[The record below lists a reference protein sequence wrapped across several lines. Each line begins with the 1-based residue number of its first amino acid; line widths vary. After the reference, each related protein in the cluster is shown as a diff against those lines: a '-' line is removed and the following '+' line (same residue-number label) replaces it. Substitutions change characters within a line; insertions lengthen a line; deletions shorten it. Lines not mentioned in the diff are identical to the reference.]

1 MTHAIEVLR
10 QEHIG
15 MGRLLRLMQKLWR
28 EISAGQSPDYLL
40 LNEISDYLRGYPDQ
54 CHHPKEDLI
63 YRKLGDRD
71 PDLQELGGDLEYEHA
86 RLTKLTN
93 RFGELLTTAQ
103 DDEDVSLDAFI
114 TTMDELIRVYRRH
127 MAMEEEHLFPLAIK
141 KLRRADWDEI
151 NSAVFE
157 HGDPLTDEASS
168 RYEQIRSEIAE
179 LAEEHDERNR
189 LLAGG
194 VLLDQD
200 LASLHSLDQ
209 LNELLG
215 SHNYALRLCET
226 RAGGFHLVENENVL
240 LELPPCDEA
249 RAAWCAYCYIK
260 GGM

>member
-15 MGRLLRLMQKLWR
+15 MGRLLRLMEKLWR
-28 EISAGQSPDYLL
+28 EISGGQSPDYPL

-63 YRKLGDRD
+63 YRKLGERD

-93 RFGELLTTAQ
+93 RFGELLTSAQ
-103 DDEDVSLDAFI
+103 DDEDVSLDALI
-114 TTMDELIRVYRRH
+114 TTLGELVRMYRRH
-127 MAMEEEHLFPLAIK
+127 MALEEEHLFPMAIK

-157 HGDPLTDEASS
+157 QGDPLTDAASS
-168 RYEQIRSEIAE
+168 RYQQIRSEIAE
-179 LAEEHDERNR
+179 LAEEHDERIR
-189 LLAGG
+189 LLAGRIE
-194 VLLDQD
+194 LDQD
-200 LASLHSLDQ
+200 LALLQSLDQ
-209 LNELLG
+209 LNELLR
-215 SHNYALRLCET
+215 SHNYAFMLHET
-226 RAGGFHLVENENVL
+226 GDGSFQLVENEKVL
-240 LELPPCDEA
+240 LEIPPCDEV
-249 RAAWCAYCYIK
+249 RAVWCAYCYIK

>member
-15 MGRLLRLMQKLWR
+15 MGRLLRLMEKLWR
-28 EISAGQSPDYLL
+28 EISGGEPPDYPL

-93 RFGELLTTAQ
+93 RFGELLTAAQ
-103 DDEDVSLDAFI
+103 DDENVSLDAF
-114 TTMDELIRVYRRH
+114 TTTLDELVKMYWRH
-127 MAMEEEHLFPLAIK
+127 MALEEKHLFPLAIK
-141 KLRRADWDEI
+141 KLRRDDWDEI

-157 HGDPLTDEASS
+157 QGDPLSDAASS
-168 RYEQIRSEIAE
+168 RYQQIRSEIAA
-179 LAEEHDERNR
+179 LAQEHDERNR
-189 LLAGG
+189 LLAGKID
-194 VLLDQD
+194 LDQD
-200 LASLHSLDQ
+200 LASLQSLEQ
-209 LNELLG
+209 LNELLR
-215 SHNYALRLCET
+215 SHNYAFRLHEM
-226 RAGGFHLVENENVL
+226 GDSGFRLVENDNVL
-240 LELPPCDEA
+240 LDIPPCDET
-249 RAAWCAYCYIK
+249 RAVWCAYCYIK

>member
-15 MGRLLRLMQKLWR
+15 TGRLLRLMEKLWR
-28 EISAGQSPDYLL
+28 EISGGQSPDYPL

-63 YRKLGDRD
+63 YRKLGERD

-93 RFGELLTTAQ
+93 RFGELLTSAQ
-103 DDEDVSLDAFI
+103 DDADVSLDAFM
-114 TTMDELIRVYRRH
+114 TTLDELVRVYRRH

-157 HGDPLTDEASS
+157 QSDPLTDAASS
-168 RYEQIRSEIAE
+168 RFQQIRSEIAE

-189 LLAGG
+189 LLAGRID
-194 VLLDQD
+194 LDQD
-200 LASLHSLDQ
+200 LASLQSLDQ
-209 LNELLG
+209 LNELLR
-215 SHNYALRLCET
+215 SHNDAFQLCET
-226 RAGGFHLVENENVL
+226 GEGSYQLVENEKVL
-240 LELPPCDEA
+240 LEIPPCNEA
-249 RAAWCAYCYIK
+249 RAVWCAYCYIK
-260 GGM
+260 GCM